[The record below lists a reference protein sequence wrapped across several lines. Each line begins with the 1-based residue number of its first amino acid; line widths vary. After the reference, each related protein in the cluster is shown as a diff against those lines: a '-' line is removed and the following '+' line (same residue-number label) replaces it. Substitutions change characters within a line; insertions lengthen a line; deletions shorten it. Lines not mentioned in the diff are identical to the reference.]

1 MDFGSPSFGSI
12 SRKLTAQYRGLCPPG
27 KSLDDCELRASSPTD
42 VRSLRVKTGEPSFFG
57 RAKVR
62 AAHREN
68 AIRLVKES
76 TLDKSSQSEW
86 VDYSGI
92 GQLKTKHDEQTGVK
106 YEALTLRDLKSLEA
120 SFVTQDPFAPAPVTP
135 DPFAPAPLSRSP
147 SMPRLECVAYDAL
160 PVSLREETPEAR
172 SVSPAD
178 LTKFLTSPDRDSK
191 RGDAPV
197 STESTAPRFR
207 TPVSLSGSASVAAG
221 SSMSPDDP
229 KVHRTTNLRTPK
241 MLSPG
246 SLSLPPKKI
255 R

>member
-62 AAHREN
+62 VAHREN

-106 YEALTLRDLKSLEA
+106 YEALTLRDLKSLEP

-147 SMPRLECVAYDAL
+147 YMPRLECVAYDAL

-172 SVSPAD
+172 SVSSTD
-178 LTKFLTSPDRDSK
+178 LIEASFRTPPDRDSK

-221 SSMSPDDP
+221 SSRSPERDP
-229 KVHRTTNLRTPK
+229 TFHLG
-241 MLSPG
+241 LSPPNPA
-246 SLSLPPKKI
+246 LSFPLPPKK
-255 R
+255 RR

>member
-27 KSLDDCELRASSPTD
+27 KSLDDCELRASSSTD
-42 VRSLRVKTGEPSFFG
+42 VKSLRVKTGEPSFFG

-92 GQLKTKHDEQTGVK
+92 DQLKTKHDEQTGVK

-120 SFVTQDPFAPAPVTP
+120 SFVTQDPFAPAPVTQ

-147 SMPRLECVAYDAL
+147 FMPRLECVAYDAL

-172 SVSPAD
+172 SVSSAD
-178 LTKFLTSPDRDSK
+178 LIEEASFLTSPDRDSK

-197 STESTAPRFR
+197 STAPRFR

-221 SSMSPDDP
+221 LSMSPDDP
-229 KVHRTTNLRTPK
+229 KVHRTNNLGTPK

>member
-62 AAHREN
+62 VAHREN

-120 SFVTQDPFAPAPVTP
+120 SFVTP

-172 SVSPAD
+172 SVSSAD
-178 LTKFLTSPDRDSK
+178 LIEASFLTPLAPQRDTALAAASSLESPEI
-191 RGDAPV
+191 P
-197 STESTAPRFR
+197 TE
-207 TPVSLSGSASVAAG
+207 
-221 SSMSPDDP
+221 
-229 KVHRTTNLRTPK
+229 HRYLVMHTGLLLAERLK
-241 MLSPG
+241 
-246 SLSLPPKKI
+246 PPAKPPAKKD
-255 R
+255 

>member
-1 MDFGSPSFGSI
+1 
-12 SRKLTAQYRGLCPPG
+12 
-27 KSLDDCELRASSPTD
+27 
-42 VRSLRVKTGEPSFFG
+42 
-57 RAKVR
+57 VR

-120 SFVTQDPFAPAPVTP
+120 SFVTQ